1 VEKAYAA
8 WRAFQDRFLANAA
21 ALVLVGCTLLALAEV
36 VRRYVFGYSFEW
48 QQDAVTLFI
57 LSAVFLYFGIS
68 QRRGAHLN
76 VNLLTGALQALGPGG
91 QRAAEIIRVLATIFS
106 FLFLIA
112 VVWWGIPDVKDSVTY
127 GSRSES
133 LAFPDVA
140 VPRGAARQFRVHGGV
155 AFLPDVARSAGPA
168 WPQGARGARR
178 RRAALT
184 GRGAALKK
192 GGAGMAI
199 VGIVVLVL
207 LVLSVPIGIALSA
220 SAAAYIL
227 IDPLLEPE
235 VIFRAF
241 FNFINRYSLMAIP
254 CSSSLVTD
262 GAHGSDRAAVSLRR
276 RVVGWLP
283 GGFGIA
289 TVLACVLFAAISG
302 SSVAMAAAM
311 SVIAIPEMLKRGYP
325 PWVAA
330 GLVATSGGI
339 AILIP
344 PSIPLILYGRGH
356 RDLRG
361 AAVFRRRDPGLMLA
375 AANIATIIVLALWL
389 KLPRGTFDA
398 RAIGPATLA
407 ALPGFGM
414 PVLILGGLYG
424 GLFTPTE
431 AAAVACGYA
440 MLYGFIT
447 RRRTFLGELLP
458 VTMRS
463 LNLTA
468 VILFLVGS
476 VGVFQFLAANLYW
489 PQTITKVITS
499 WGLTP
504 LGFIFAFVVVE
515 MILGCF
521 VDGVAMILLT
531 VPVAFPVAMA
541 LKIDPV
547 HLAIILTLTVE
558 MSLVTP
564 PVGLNLFAVSGTS
577 KIPVSEV
584 VRGSIPFFCTDGI
597 VLLLAI
603 FFPSL
608 STWLP
613 NLLVVNVFK

>member
-1 VEKAYAA
+1 MV
-8 WRAFQDRFLANAA
+8 
-21 ALVLVGCTLLALAEV
+21 
-36 VRRYVFGYSFEW
+36 
-48 QQDAVTLFI
+48 
-57 LSAVFLYFGIS
+57 
-68 QRRGAHLN
+68 
-76 VNLLTGALQALGPGG
+76 
-91 QRAAEIIRVLATIFS
+91 
-106 FLFLIA
+106 
-112 VVWWGIPDVKDSVTY
+112 
-127 GSRSES
+127 
-133 LAFPDVA
+133 
-140 VPRGAARQFRVHGGV
+140 
-155 AFLPDVARSAGPA
+155 
-168 WPQGARGARR
+168 
-178 RRAALT
+178 
-184 GRGAALKK
+184 
-192 GGAGMAI
+192 I
-199 VGIVVLVL
+199 VGVVVFAL
-207 LVLSVPIGIALSA
+207 LLLSVPIGIALSA

-227 IDPLLEPE
+227 TDPLLGPE

-254 CSSSLVTD
+254 LFIFSGYLMERTGLIALLFRFAD
-262 GAHGSDRAAVSLRR
+262 AL
-276 RVVGWLP
+276 VGWLP

-311 SVIAIPEMLKRGYP
+311 SVIAVPEMIKRGYP

-344 PSIPLILYGRGH
+344 PSIPLVLYGVVTETSVVRLFFAG
-356 RDLRG
+356 
-361 AAVFRRRDPGLMLA
+361 VIPGLLLA
-375 AANIATIIVLALWL
+375 LANIATIIVLAKLID
-389 KLPRGTFDA
+389 LPRGKFDA
-398 RAIGPATLA
+398 SLIWPATLA

-414 PVLILGGLYG
+414 PVVILGGLYG

-440 MLYGFIT
+440 ILYGVIT
-447 RRRTFLGELLP
+447 RRGEFLRELLP
-458 VTMRS
+458 VTQRS
-463 LNLTA
+463 LGLTA

-489 PQTITKVITS
+489 PQTITKIITS

-504 LGFIFAFVVVE
+504 LGFIFAFIVVE

-531 VPVAFPVAMA
+531 VPVAFPIAMA

-564 PVGLNLFAVSGTS
+564 PVGLNLFAVSGVS

-584 VRGSIPFFCTDGI
+584 VKGSVPFFVTDAL
-597 VLLLAI
+597 VLLAAT
-603 FFPSL
+603 FFPAL

>member
-1 VEKAYAA
+1 M
-8 WRAFQDRFLANAA
+8 W
-21 ALVLVGCTLLALAEV
+21 
-36 VRRYVFGYSFEW
+36 
-48 QQDAVTLFI
+48 
-57 LSAVFLYFGIS
+57 
-68 QRRGAHLN
+68 
-76 VNLLTGALQALGPGG
+76 
-91 QRAAEIIRVLATIFS
+91 
-106 FLFLIA
+106 
-112 VVWWGIPDVKDSVTY
+112 
-127 GSRSES
+127 
-133 LAFPDVA
+133 
-140 VPRGAARQFRVHGGV
+140 
-155 AFLPDVARSAGPA
+155 
-168 WPQGARGARR
+168 
-178 RRAALT
+178 
-184 GRGAALKK
+184 
-192 GGAGMAI
+192 I

-220 SAAAYIL
+220 SATAYIL

-235 VIFRAF
+235 VVFRAF

-254 CSSSLVTD
+254 LFIFAGYLMERTGLIAQLFRFAD
-262 GAHGSDRAAVSLRR
+262 AL
-276 RVVGWLP
+276 VGWLP

-344 PSIPLILYGRGH
+344 PSIPLILYGVVTETSVVRLFFAG
-356 RDLRG
+356 
-361 AAVFRRRDPGLMLA
+361 VIPGLLLA
-375 AANIATIIVLALWL
+375 LANIATIIFLAWRL
-389 KLPRGTFDA
+389 KLARGTFDA
-398 RAIGPATLA
+398 RQIGPATLA

-414 PVLILGGLYG
+414 PVVILGGLYG

-440 MLYGFIT
+440 MVYGLVT
-447 RRRTFLGELLP
+447 RRAQFLRELLP
-458 VTMRS
+458 VTCRS
-463 LNLTA
+463 LSLTA

-504 LGFIFAFVVVE
+504 LGFIFAFIVVE

-531 VPVAFPVAMA
+531 VPVVFPVAHA
-541 LKIDPV
+541 LKIDPI
-547 HLAIILTLTVE
+547 HLGIILTLTVE

-584 VRGSIPFFCTDGI
+584 VKGAIPFFLTDAL
-597 VLLLAI
+597 VLLLAT
-603 FFPSL
+603 FFPAL

-613 NLLVVNVFK
+613 NLIVKSVFE

>member
-1 VEKAYAA
+1 
-8 WRAFQDRFLANAA
+8 
-21 ALVLVGCTLLALAEV
+21 
-36 VRRYVFGYSFEW
+36 
-48 QQDAVTLFI
+48 
-57 LSAVFLYFGIS
+57 
-68 QRRGAHLN
+68 
-76 VNLLTGALQALGPGG
+76 
-91 QRAAEIIRVLATIFS
+91 
-106 FLFLIA
+106 
-112 VVWWGIPDVKDSVTY
+112 
-127 GSRSES
+127 
-133 LAFPDVA
+133 
-140 VPRGAARQFRVHGGV
+140 
-155 AFLPDVARSAGPA
+155 
-168 WPQGARGARR
+168 
-178 RRAALT
+178 
-184 GRGAALKK
+184 
-192 GGAGMAI
+192 MAI

-254 CSSSLVTD
+254 LFIFAGYLMERTGLIAQLFRFAD
-262 GAHGSDRAAVSLRR
+262 AL
-276 RVVGWLP
+276 VGWLP

-344 PSIPLILYGRGH
+344 PSIPLILYGVVTETSVVRLFFAG
-356 RDLRG
+356 
-361 AAVFRRRDPGLMLA
+361 VIPGLMLA

-541 LKIDPV
+541 LKIDPI